1 MELNEWELRI
11 WQPGHSEDPPVFLPA
26 FLSLSCP
33 FCLWSWTL
41 ITISL
46 HSLYPVGLK
55 NSLRPTVSWLIS
67 HTWNAGTSYCVP
79 HPWSPYWLGKDIGT
93 WVKKRTSHFKI
104 SSYSF
109 FCDQYQALFCPL
121 CFLMISIPHTIPSK
135 LTKTLPVTGSPLA
148 FKSFHLSLLIL
159 EWSCF

>member
-1 MELNEWELRI
+1 MAAWPLRR
-11 WQPGHSEDPPVFLPA
+11 PSSFPPC
-26 FLSLSCP
+26 LSLSLMPLLSVILDTDYHISSFSLSCWIEEQPKTNCFLVNFPYLECWHFLLCP
-33 FCLWSWTL
+33 SSLVTL
-41 ITISL
+41 L
-46 HSLYPVGLK
+46 VRKGH
-55 NSLRPTVSWLIS
+55 W
-67 HTWNAGTSYCVP
+67 
-79 HPWSPYWLGKDIGT
+79 T